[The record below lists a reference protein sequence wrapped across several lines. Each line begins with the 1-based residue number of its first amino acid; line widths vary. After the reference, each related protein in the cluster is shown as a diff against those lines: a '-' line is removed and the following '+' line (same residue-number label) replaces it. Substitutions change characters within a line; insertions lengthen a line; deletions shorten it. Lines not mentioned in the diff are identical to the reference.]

1 MGVVVTSLKVDR
13 NPSDQRGGAQP
24 SRGVLGVACTS
35 TATYLATCLQGVIV
49 EGMPDRLTPPVG
61 IEAGGDLW
69 AFMDQVT
76 GALATIKPRLIVL
89 LLPEEQGR
97 RADNGRQGRSV
108 LGQTHRSLTPRIAM
122 ETIVRLA
129 AAREAVACDVLARAT
144 VKSRLH
150 LGAAGNLEKALDSGD
165 PEPSGKYWTTGR
177 GLAALAARAG
187 ELG

>member
-1 MGVVVTSLKVDR
+1 
-13 NPSDQRGGAQP
+13 
-24 SRGVLGVACTS
+24 
-35 TATYLATCLQGVIV
+35 
-49 EGMPDRLTPPVG
+49 MPDRLTPPAG

-76 GALATIKPRLIVL
+76 GALATIKPRLVVL

-97 RADNGRQGRSV
+97 SGDDGRQRRSV
-108 LGQTHRSLTPRIAM
+108 PGQTHRSLTPRIAM
-122 ETIVRLA
+122 ETVVRLA
-129 AAREAVACDVLARAT
+129 AAREGVACDVLARAT

-165 PEPSGKYWTTGR
+165 PKPSGKYWTTGR